1 MNSHIECFVKLVV
14 AALLSVGGACGTGMA
29 GEAPRRTVSLY
40 WTTEAAVDRL
50 DVARMG
56 ASIRAR
62 HPDEE
67 ARAIAVWRYVRR
79 TMYHYPMRNEN
90 HEDQF
95 DAAKLINVYGYSF
108 CTQQAVTAAAVARA
122 AGLEARVIGVPGH
135 GMYEVFYDDRWHA
148 FCTTAGFYVRT
159 RAADGHVASMDEL
172 KADPTLA
179 TKAREEGRA
188 GTPFLPCAGG
198 PEILDE
204 PEGSEEVPY
213 ALTYRHYGASFFAE
227 AAQQWRDLGP
237 PNPSRYQASIELR
250 PGESLRL
257 DWDASGPFVP
267 PLIAE
272 RFHPPRHL
280 CGAKDRM
287 NPFFEEI
294 APYARTL
301 CGTTVYRYY
310 GSGEHAW
317 KPALSDAEVLQD
329 LARAENV
336 TVEDGSLRPRDPAKP
351 ALVEMEMA
359 GPYVYVNGTFT
370 GRTTVAKD
378 AQLKIS
384 LQGTDTQGPW
394 RELHAAAGDGRFRI
408 PLGDLQPTKP
418 VDPKA
423 RRSFTRYRFRVRVEM
438 SGGAAIWDLTLR
450 AAVQHNWAALPRLA
464 PGPNTIEV
472 RSQHGIPPPGVT
484 LELAWEEGSRRRTL
498 RRPVISGRDQYL
510 AEVEMKSPPRMRH
523 VLFAR
528 GMQEEGNGADLPSTV
543 RRTAKY
549 KQ

>member
-1 MNSHIECFVKLVV
+1 MRASVSAILCLLLIAP
-14 AALLSVGGACGTGMA
+14 AAAMA
-29 GEAPRRTVSLY
+29 EAAPPRTVSLY

-50 DVARMG
+50 DVAHMG

-62 HPDEE
+62 HRDEE

-90 HEDQF
+90 HDDRF
-95 DAAKLINVYGYSF
+95 DAAKLINVYGYAF

-135 GMYEVFYDDRWHA
+135 GMYEVFYDGRWHA

-159 RAADGHVASMDEL
+159 RETDRHVASMDEL

-213 ALTYRHYGASFFAE
+213 ALTYRHYDASFFAE
-227 AAQQWRDLGP
+227 AAQEWRDLGP
-237 PNPSRYQASIELR
+237 ANPSRYQAWIELR

-267 PLIAE
+267 PLVAE

-280 CGAKDRM
+280 CGAKDRL

-294 APYARTL
+294 APYGRTL
-301 CGTTVYRYY
+301 RGTTVYRYY
-310 GSGEHAW
+310 GSGEHTWTW
-317 KPALSDAEVLQD
+317 KPVLSDAGVLQD
-329 LARAENV
+329 LARVENV
-336 TVEDGSLRPRDPAKP
+336 IVENGSLRPRDPAKP

-359 GPYVYVNGTFT
+359 GPYVYVNGTCT
-370 GRTTVAKD
+370 GRTTVGKD
-378 AQLKIS
+378 GQLAIS
-384 LQGTDTQGPW
+384 LQGTDTKAPW
-394 RELHAAAGDGRFRI
+394 RELHTAAAGEGRFRVS
-408 PLGDLQPTKP
+408 LGDLQPTKP

-423 RRSFTRYRFRVRVEM
+423 RRSFTRYHFRVRVEIT
-438 SGGAAIWDLTLR
+438 GEAAISDFALR
-450 AAVQHNWAALPRLA
+450 AAVQHSWAALPRLA
-464 PGPNTIEV
+464 PGRNTVEV
-472 RSQHGIPPPGVT
+472 RSRDVTPSLGVT
-484 LELAWEEGSRRRTL
+484 FELAWDEDGRRRTL
-498 RRPVISGRDQYL
+498 RRRVNSGRDRYG
-510 AEVEMKSPPRMRH
+510 VELESKSPPRMRH
-523 VLFAR
+523 VLFSR
-528 GMQEEGNGADLPSTV
+528 GAEERST
-543 RRTAKY
+543 RALRGPAP
-549 KQ
+549 